1 MSRAEGFLLTGVFLV
16 FVLAYGAV
24 PLASGGLFVDS
35 HEGDTYHLLDIL
47 TRMQSGAV
55 PHLDF
60 VTPLGALSFWPMHWL
75 MQAGQPTGAALIL
88 SQMAVALCLLPIT
101 AYAACTRLT
110 RGVALYFGLTT
121 LGVVLA
127 LSYGTAMSGVGISMH
142 YNRWAWALAFVM
154 LLLVFVPAQK
164 VPRARLDGILIG
176 LLAAALLLLKI
187 TYFVA
192 LVPVAAIALWQM
204 HRVRGLTGAVIA
216 GAVVIAAVTIAQG
229 FGYWLAYLN
238 DLRLVSGTDVRPA
251 VGMSFDEI
259 AASPTHLG
267 ATLVGILTVLVVRR
281 AAPDATGLAALLLVP
296 GFMYVTYQNFGND
309 PHWLVF
315 LPVLLLAYRPR
326 LEGSLFG
333 FDAQRAATLGAV
345 SAFALFFP
353 SFANVA
359 MSPLS
364 HLSFD
369 KSEFVHIVPENAGH
383 QDIMIRQDRAYSM
396 TGQVLFNVEPGPW
409 QTDTDRGLG
418 ADIVEYDGVRF
429 PECRWL
435 SGTKGY
441 FETHGADL
449 VAADLPEGSRLLTA
463 DLMAAFWFFA
473 PVSPPDGSAPWYYGG
488 LTGLED
494 TDYVLVPKCAFSPPV
509 RNIVL
514 NEMDAS
520 ALDFTLVRDTDL
532 SALYRVERN

>member
-1 MSRAEGFLLTGVFLV
+1 MSRAEGFLLTGVFAV

-35 HEGDTYHLLDIL
+35 HEGDTFHLLDIL

-60 VTPLGALSFWPMHWL
+60 VTPLGALSFWPAHWI
-75 MQAGQPTGAALIL
+75 MQVGQPTGAALIL
-88 SQMAVALCLLPIT
+88 SQMAVALCLLPFA

-121 LGVVLA
+121 LGVVMA
-127 LSYGTAMSGVGISMH
+127 LSYGTAISGVGISMH
-142 YNRWAWALAFVM
+142 YNRWAWAISFVM
-154 LLLVFVPAQK
+154 LLLAFVPAHK
-164 VPRARLDGILIG
+164 VPRARLDGGLIG

-204 HRVRGLTGAVIA
+204 HRVRGLTAALIA
-216 GAVVIAAVTIAQG
+216 GALVIATVTIAHG
-229 FGYWLAYLN
+229 FGFWLAYLH
-238 DLRLVSGTDVRPA
+238 DLRLVSSTDVRPA

-259 AASPTHLG
+259 AADPTHLG
-267 ATLVGILTVLVVRR
+267 ATLIGILTVLILRR
-281 AAPDATGLAALLLVP
+281 AAPDATGLAALFLIP

-353 SFANVA
+353 SFANMA

-369 KSEFVHIVPENAGH
+369 KSEFVRMVPESAGH
-383 QDIMIRQDRAYSM
+383 PDIMIRQDRAYSM
-396 TGQVLFNVEPGPW
+396 TARVLFNVEPGPW
-409 QTDTDRGLG
+409 SPYAETGVG
-418 ADIVEYDGVRF
+418 EVVEYDGIRF

-435 SGTKGY
+435 AGTKGY
-441 FETHGADL
+441 FETHSADL
-449 VAADLPEGSRLLTA
+449 LAAELPDGIRLFTA

-473 PVSPPDGSAPWYYGG
+473 PVTPPDGSAPWYYGG

-494 TDYVLVPKCAFSPPV
+494 TEYVLVPKCAFSPPV

-514 NEMDAS
+514 TEMETS
-520 ALDFTLVRDTDL
+520 PLEFTLVRDTEL
-532 SALYRVERN
+532 SAIYRVERN